1 MLDTMDM
8 NITSEVDTPEQTQ
21 LCYLR
26 FLEQMAEE
34 VGWHQTIEFMI
45 WNNALAGLD
54 D

>member
-1 MLDTMDM
+1 M

-26 FLEQMAEE
+26 YLEQMAQE
-34 VGWHQTIEFMI
+34 VGWSQTVSFMI
-45 WNNALAGLD
+45 WNRALDGLD